1 MGKKTIVSSV
11 DRVRGPA
18 VSRRDFLKMSGAG
31 IAGAALL
38 GVAGCGGGGGQQ
50 GGGAS
55 GIVTVLDTEP
65 QILNG
70 YISGGDL
77 AVTTDATSGILEG
90 PLEILPDLSYAPQ
103 LADGEPEV
111 KSEDPLVVEF
121 RLKEGITFSDGKP
134 LTSADAKWTFD
145 QIMNPDNQIVSRVGW
160 EDVEKFETPDER
172 TVRMTFSK
180 PYAGWKDLLDYEI
193 LPKHIYEGKDFN
205 KVLNNEI
212 VGSGPFKFEEW
223 KKGEDLTVVR
233 NENYWGKKA
242 GLERV
247 TYRFISDSNTTLQS
261 LQSGEVGFIAPSA
274 ETGIFERLE
283 GFPNTTVKSE
293 AGTVWAHITFNVK
306 KVPSLKFRQAIAYGI
321 NREQL
326 AEELLEKGLKSLDSV
341 LVPDQEPFFTP
352 AWGRYA
358 HDPDKARQLLKEAE
372 AEGVKPEI
380 TYTAS
385 SGSTLLERQLQII
398 QQQLK
403 DIGLDVTL
411 DFDSPENLLGKRIN
425 QGDFTMVSFSWVA
438 SPDPSYTTLFSGD
451 QLPPKGQNYGLYED
465 EEVTRLWKESD
476 ATVDPQKRAEL
487 IRQVQEAMAADVP
500 ILPLYQAPD
509 IYAYTE
515 NLQGPEVNPTLAGP
529 YWNMGEWT
537 LQ

>member
-1 MGKKTIVSSV
+1 MSKRMMATVLDG
-11 DRVRGPA
+11 VRGPA
-18 VSRRDFLKMSGAG
+18 LSRRDFLKMSGAG
-31 IAGAALL
+31 ITAAALL

-50 GGGAS
+50 GGAS

-70 YISGGDL
+70 FISGGDL
-77 AVTTDATSGILEG
+77 AVTTDATSGILEA
-90 PLEILPDLSYAPQ
+90 PLQILPDLSFAPQ

-111 KSEDPLVVEF
+111 VSEDPLVIEYRFKKGV
-121 RLKEGITFSDGKP
+121 TFSDGEP
-134 LTSADAKWTFD
+134 LTSADAKWTFE
-145 QIMNPDNQIVSRVGW
+145 QIMNPDNQIVERVGW
-160 EDVEKFETPDER
+160 EDVEKFETPDDR
-172 TVRMTFSK
+172 TVRLTFST
-180 PYAGWKDLLDYEI
+180 PFAGWRDLLDDSI

-205 KVLNNEI
+205 KALNNEI
-212 VGSGPFKFEEW
+212 IGSGPFKLEEW

-233 NENYWGKKA
+233 NENYWGEKA

-247 TYRFISDSNTTLQS
+247 TYRFISDSNTALQS
-261 LQSGEVGFIAPSA
+261 LQSGEVGFIAPAA

-283 GFPNTTVKSE
+283 GFPNTTVKSK
-293 AGTVWAHITFNVK
+293 AGTVWAHITFNVQ
-306 KVPSLKFRQAIAYGI
+306 KVSNLKFRQAIAYGI

-341 LVPDQEPFFTP
+341 LVPEQEPFFTP

-358 HDPDKARQLLKEAE
+358 HDPDRARQLLQEAE

-398 QQQLK
+398 QQQLQ

-438 SPDPSYTTLFSGD
+438 SPDPSYTELFSGD
-451 QLPPKGQNYGLYED
+451 ALPPKGQNYGLYEN
-465 EEVTRLWKESD
+465 EEVTRLWKASD
-476 ATVDPQKRAEL
+476 AAIDTQQRAKFM
-487 IRQVQEAMAADVP
+487 RQVQEVMAEDVP
-500 ILPLYQAPD
+500 ILPLYQSPD

-515 NLQGPEVNPTLAGP
+515 GLQGPQVNPTLAGP
-529 YWNMGEWT
+529 YWNMGQWK

>member
-1 MGKKTIVSSV
+1 MGKKTIVSAV
-11 DRVRGPA
+11 DGVRGPA

-38 GVAGCGGGGGQQ
+38 GVAGCGGAGQQ
-50 GGGAS
+50 GGGPS
-55 GIVTVLDTEP
+55 VLVTVLDTEP

-70 YISGGDL
+70 FISGGDL
-77 AVTTDATSGILEG
+77 AVTTDATSGILQG

-103 LADGEPEV
+103 LADGEPQV
-111 KSEDPLVVEF
+111 KSEDPLIIEY
-121 RLKEGITFSDGKP
+121 RLKEGITFSDGEP
-134 LTSADAKWTFD
+134 LTSADAKWTFE
-145 QIMNPDNQIVSRVGW
+145 QIMNPDNQIVSRIGW

-172 TVRMTFSK
+172 TVRLTFST
-180 PYAGWKDLLDYEI
+180 PYAGWRDLLDDDI
-193 LPKHIYEGKDFN
+193 LPKHVYEGKDFN
-205 KVLNNEI
+205 KALNNEI
-212 VGSGPFKFEEW
+212 VGSGPFKFQEW
-223 KKGEDLTVVR
+223 NKGEDLTVVR

-247 TYRFISDSNTTLQS
+247 TYRFISDSNTILQS
-261 LQSGEVGFIAPSA
+261 LQSGEAGFIAPAA
-274 ETGIFERLE
+274 ETGVFERIE
-283 GFPNTTVKSE
+283 GFPNTTVKSK

-306 KVPSLKFRQAIAYGI
+306 KVPSVKFRQAIAYGI

-326 AEELLEKGLKSLDSV
+326 ATELLEKGLKSLDSV
-341 LVPDQEPFFTP
+341 LVPDQEPFFAP

-358 HDPDKARQLLKEAE
+358 HDPDKARQLLQEAE

-398 QQQLK
+398 QQQLE

-425 QGDFTMVSFSWVA
+425 QGDFSMVSFSWVA
-438 SPDPSYTTLFSGD
+438 SPDPSSTELFAGD
-451 QLPPKGQNYGLYED
+451 ALPPKGQNYGLYEN
-465 EEVTRLWKESD
+465 EEVTRLWRESD
-476 ATVDPQKRAEL
+476 ATVDPQARAEL
-487 IRQVQEAMAADVP
+487 IRQAQEAMAQDVP
-500 ILPLYQAPD
+500 ILPLYQTPD